1 MSLSSQLS
9 EEILTGEIFQFLKIR
24 FLLPILKN
32 MSLDTTLIKEFL
44 LSFYVNSTQVTVS
57 SISAETGWLSLT
69 EYWLKVYHINDEL

>member
-44 LSFYVNSTQVTVS
+44 LWFYVNSTQVTVS
-57 SISAETGWLSLT
+57 SIVSAETGWLSLT
-69 EYWLKVYHINDEL
+69 EYWLKVYHINND